1 VVAVVSEV
9 VLPALGMFPANL
21 ALAEMVW
28 DVLAPLPFPVRAEV
42 SGLFG
47 RTQPACC

>member
-1 VVAVVSEV
+1 MAEV

-28 DVLAPLPFPVRAEV
+28 DVLAPLPFAVRAEV
-42 SGLFG
+42 SFG
-47 RTQPACC
+47 VLEGVNIGSQ